1 MKILGK
7 KSLRITII
15 SIVLFICFLVIGL
28 GFTIVT
34 IRYIQNVKQDTINS
48 IKIDARLIGEYCT
61 TSLLFNYPDR
71 AKEILIKLESLS
83 IISCGIVYDESDQVF
98 ATYKRSTKIDPLP
111 EFHKEAF
118 YQFDGD
124 ILHVW
129 EPIVYQNKRYGSMY
143 IRADTK
149 ISKKVRQHIMMIM
162 LLFAGMLL
170 LTYFL
175 ASILQKKIS
184 KPILNVIDAAQHI
197 SSKGDYSIRLVQDR
211 DDELGQLYQS
221 FNNMIEMID
230 KRTSQIK
237 ADNWFKKGQ
246 AELNEILRGEQTL
259 ETMGNKLIQF
269 LVDYLDVQVATLY
282 SSNQKNMLKNITAY
296 AIQNSEIIPKEI
308 PFGEGLIGQAALSQ
322 KPVHLT
328 RCPKNYI
335 QVSSSL
341 GHVPPEELLIFP
353 LIENQNVRGVI
364 ELATVY
370 SFSSRHIAFLENVA
384 ESIAISILSIES
396 RNRMSHL
403 LKQTQDQAHE
413 LKVREEE
420 LSQTNEALEQKNRV
434 LEDHQIDIEMKNS
447 ELKIAQKTVEEKIQE
462 LELSN
467 KYKSE
472 FLANMSHELRTP
484 LNSILLLSK
493 LLSEKKEHHFSEDD
507 VESALTIYNS
517 GTELLNLINEILDL
531 SKIEAGK
538 VRIHVHQTRI
548 STIAENMK
556 KFFEPVAKDRGLDF
570 HVSIA
575 QDIPEQIFTDRQRTE
590 QIVKNFLSNA
600 MKFTQKGSVS
610 LNISRP
616 AQSKDISIML
626 HHNGLDVTETIAF
639 SVIDTGI
646 GIPQEQQ
653 QLIFEAFQQV
663 DGATSRKFG
672 GTGLGLSISREFAK
686 LLGGVIKLKSE
697 KDKGSTFTLYLPEK
711 KKNLETYP
719 IINKRPFNEKDVLKE
734 DEKKQIEI
742 PADTTRHSD
751 KAVETSL
758 ESKQIIIEDDREDIT
773 SEDKSILIIEDDP
786 YFLKA
791 LAQQSRQHHFKT
803 LIADTGELGLHLAE
817 IYNPKAI
824 ILDIKLPGIDG
835 WTVIE
840 RLKSNPSTRHI
851 PINCITATEDN
862 NKAKKKG
869 VLTYLIKPVDQN
881 DLDLVFKKVEQ
892 VISKRIKDLLIV
904 EDNKNQAEAVKKLI
918 GTNDINICIA
928 NTGNE
933 AIEVLGTRQFDC
945 VILDLKLPDISGFEL
960 LSLIRQQEDSD
971 VCQMPVIV
979 YTGKDLEKNEINVL
993 DEFAHLTIFK
1003 GEKTSQRL
1011 FDQTTLFLHRIDKGY
1026 QEKQHENI
1034 HNIHDQDAIL
1044 SDKTILIVDDDMRN
1058 VYSLKKL
1065 LSEKNIH
1072 VLVAKNG
1079 KEGVARI
1086 YEKPNIDLVLMDI
1099 MMPEMDGYE
1108 AITKIRADQQFE
1120 QLPIIALTAKAMK
1133 GDRSKCLQIGAND
1146 YISKPLDIDKLFSI
1160 MCIWLYKDKS
1170 QSIPKME
1177 LSNG

>member
-98 ATYKRSTKIDPLP
+98 ATYQRLTNIDPLP

-118 YQFDGD
+118 FQFEGD

-269 LVDYLDVQVATLY
+269 LVDYLDVQFATLY

-308 PFGEGLIGQAALSQ
+308 PFGEGLIGQAALTL

-335 QVSSSL
+335 QISSSL
-341 GHVPPEELLIFP
+341 GRVPPEELLIFP

-531 SKIEAGK
+531 SKIRGNRSWP
-538 VRIHVHQTRI
+538 VYFQRI
-548 STIAENMK
+548 
-556 KFFEPVAKDRGLDF
+556 
-570 HVSIA
+570 
-575 QDIPEQIFTDRQRTE
+575 
-590 QIVKNFLSNA
+590 
-600 MKFTQKGSVS
+600 
-610 LNISRP
+610 
-616 AQSKDISIML
+616 
-626 HHNGLDVTETIAF
+626 
-639 SVIDTGI
+639 
-646 GIPQEQQ
+646 
-653 QLIFEAFQQV
+653 
-663 DGATSRKFG
+663 
-672 GTGLGLSISREFAK
+672 
-686 LLGGVIKLKSE
+686 
-697 KDKGSTFTLYLPEK
+697 
-711 KKNLETYP
+711 
-719 IINKRPFNEKDVLKE
+719 
-734 DEKKQIEI
+734 
-742 PADTTRHSD
+742 
-751 KAVETSL
+751 
-758 ESKQIIIEDDREDIT
+758 
-773 SEDKSILIIEDDP
+773 
-786 YFLKA
+786 
-791 LAQQSRQHHFKT
+791 
-803 LIADTGELGLHLAE
+803 
-817 IYNPKAI
+817 
-824 ILDIKLPGIDG
+824 
-835 WTVIE
+835 
-840 RLKSNPSTRHI
+840 
-851 PINCITATEDN
+851 C
-862 NKAKKKG
+862 
-869 VLTYLIKPVDQN
+869 
-881 DLDLVFKKVEQ
+881 
-892 VISKRIKDLLIV
+892 
-904 EDNKNQAEAVKKLI
+904 
-918 GTNDINICIA
+918 
-928 NTGNE
+928 
-933 AIEVLGTRQFDC
+933 
-945 VILDLKLPDISGFEL
+945 
-960 LSLIRQQEDSD
+960 
-971 VCQMPVIV
+971 
-979 YTGKDLEKNEINVL
+979 
-993 DEFAHLTIFK
+993 
-1003 GEKTSQRL
+1003 
-1011 FDQTTLFLHRIDKGY
+1011 
-1026 QEKQHENI
+1026 
-1034 HNIHDQDAIL
+1034 
-1044 SDKTILIVDDDMRN
+1044 
-1058 VYSLKKL
+1058 
-1065 LSEKNIH
+1065 
-1072 VLVAKNG
+1072 
-1079 KEGVARI
+1079 
-1086 YEKPNIDLVLMDI
+1086 
-1099 MMPEMDGYE
+1099 
-1108 AITKIRADQQFE
+1108 
-1120 QLPIIALTAKAMK
+1120 
-1133 GDRSKCLQIGAND
+1133 
-1146 YISKPLDIDKLFSI
+1146 
-1160 MCIWLYKDKS
+1160 
-1170 QSIPKME
+1170 
-1177 LSNG
+1177 